1 MRYKQ
6 APRAQSISN
15 DGQYAFGACG
25 NADVPRLPSG
35 PSALLC
41 RERENTCCRNSA
53 MYANIQAER
62 PQHHNLYR
70 EPSVGYREASD
81 PPRERGHHVVACHF
95 LPLVPIKLNLGNRVF
110 TLPALLRSYL
120 TQPATATFPASPSIA
135 PPLTE
140 SVCRLGTDCTDSE
153 SCICRSLPK

>member
-35 PSALLC
+35 PSASLC

-53 MYANIQAER
+53 MYPNIQAVGT
-62 PQHHNLYR
+62 QHHNLYR
-70 EPSVGYREASD
+70 EPSFVYRVAAY
-81 PPRERGHHVVACHF
+81 PGREEISHVVASRF

-110 TLPALLRSYL
+110 TLH
-120 TQPATATFPASPSIA
+120 T
-135 PPLTE
+135 
-140 SVCRLGTDCTDSE
+140 
-153 SCICRSLPK
+153 